1 MLVLVA
7 IKDPDG
13 VLPSD
18 RHFAVEGELVVP
30 VVLECPDT
38 HCDVCARAW
47 FGLAS
52 HAGTT
57 TAVVAERPG
66 VTEAELR
73 RADPRLARS
82 QGQRSA

>member
-7 IKDPDG
+7 TKGPDG
-13 VLPSD
+13 ALPSD

-47 FGLAS
+47 FGHRGRA
-52 HAGTT
+52 AGGI
-57 TAVVAERPG
+57 AEEVHG
-66 VTEAELR
+66 E
-73 RADPRLARS
+73 
-82 QGQRSA
+82 